1 MRNSMDRH
9 KWENKDN
16 DYGFIAALASAMNHT
31 VVEGVFDVSIRKT
44 NRKMR
49 QKTCNQKHFAM
60 RTAHNDDKPYSH
72 SRKIGWVFYFC
83 LNTLPQN
90 TNILG
95 TFFQFRSPVENSGTL
110 VVDMGKE
117 VTN

>member
-44 NRKMR
+44 NRKMG
-49 QKTCNQKHFAM
+49 QKNM
-60 RTAHNDDKPYSH
+60 
-72 SRKIGWVFYFC
+72 
-83 LNTLPQN
+83 
-90 TNILG
+90 
-95 TFFQFRSPVENSGTL
+95 
-110 VVDMGKE
+110 
-117 VTN
+117 